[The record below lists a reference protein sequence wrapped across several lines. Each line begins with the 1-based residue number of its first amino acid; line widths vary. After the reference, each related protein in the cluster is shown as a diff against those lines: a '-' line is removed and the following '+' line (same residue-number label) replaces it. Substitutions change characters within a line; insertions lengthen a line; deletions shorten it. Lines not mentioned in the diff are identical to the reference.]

1 MGSLV
6 STNKLIDSQET
17 KQDHIKVL
25 QSLLDEKK
33 KQKKDTASKIPHNK
47 SVSIEI

>member
-33 KQKKDTASKIPHNK
+33 KQKKIPRLK
-47 SVSIEI
+47 SHITNQFQ